1 MHHKII
7 HQTIQITRSS
17 LIVAVMDEGKCVDEE
32 ENIHQIKLA

>member
-7 HQTIQITRSS
+7 HQTVQITQSN

-32 ENIHQIKLA
+32 